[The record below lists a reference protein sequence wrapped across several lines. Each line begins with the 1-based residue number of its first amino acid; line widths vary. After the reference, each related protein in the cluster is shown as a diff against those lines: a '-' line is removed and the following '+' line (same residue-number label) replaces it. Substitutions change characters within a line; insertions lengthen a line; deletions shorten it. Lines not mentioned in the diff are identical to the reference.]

1 MRNNEPMK
9 RYRVLCWRTHY
20 GYYDVDAETEK
31 EAKEKVNTLLWNGV
45 EMDGIN
51 DADIGIADTQEQQL

>member
-1 MRNNEPMK
+1 MSSNKPVR

-20 GYYDVDAETEK
+20 GFYDVEAKSEK
-31 EAKEKVNTLLWNGV
+31 EAEEKVNQLLWDSK

-51 DADIGIADTQEQQL
+51 DADIGIADTEELKQ